1 MQFKRDATCSRMF
14 QIRKVRIKTSKKTE
28 VVAVSM
34 WRCFHASSASFLACA
49 NLKIW
54 LSVRQASLPPGNI
67 LSNITMCPPESYHTL
82 SISSYQFLYFS
93 YCSTK
98 PLLEYLVLIATARP
112 LGCKSWVT
120 VLRCTWV
127 SSDFLIGNPLA
138 FRCSSTSL
146 ANRAFLRQIRQEKFC
161 SHWHSFFWKY
171 FERRK
176 W

>member
-1 MQFKRDATCSRMF
+1 MQFKCDATCSRMF

-28 VVAVSM
+28 MVAVSM

-67 LSNITMCPPESYHTL
+67 LSNITMYPPESYHTL

-127 SSDFLIGNPLA
+127 SSDFLIGNPQPSA
-138 FRCSSTSL
+138 VPAPAWPIAHSL
-146 ANRAFLRQIRQEKFC
+146 DKKNSAAIGTL
-161 SHWHSFFWKY
+161 SFGNISREGNGRGW
-171 FERRK
+171 
-176 W
+176 